1 MADPARTPAPKPNAD
16 DHSGSPALPS
26 TTDDLF
32 TQVDHLVH
40 TLAPV
45 RDFLQLLGDC
55 ASVNADAITDL
66 APATL
71 YATLQDLTDQLL
83 DIDRRCTSL
92 ALCAHRAAATPEDPA
107 PTLIEAQ
114 GNAIYAVRQLLLTA
128 HAVMGCARHDNE
140 GDGWPEFDRDA
151 LAGTMHRLAERL
163 AVASTALQNAVYG
176 GVTSSKQQP
185 VTAARAACAATAAAK
200 SAV

>member
-1 MADPARTPAPKPNAD
+1 MADTTRTPASDADAD
-16 DHSGSPALPS
+16 DRLTPS
-26 TTDDLF
+26 VNEDLF

-83 DIDRRCTSL
+83 DIDRRCASL
-92 ALCAHRAAATPEDPA
+92 ALCAYRAAATPEDPA
-107 PTLIEAQ
+107 STLIEAQ

-128 HAVMGCARHDNE
+128 HAVMGCARHDDE

-163 AVASTALQNAVYG
+163 AVAAAALQNAVYG
-176 GVTSSKQQP
+176 GVTSSTQQP
-185 VTAARAACAATAAAK
+185 VTAAREACAATAAAK

>member
-1 MADPARTPAPKPNAD
+1 MADPARTPALEPDAD
-16 DHSGSPALPS
+16 DHSASPAPPS

-40 TLAPV
+40 ALAPV

-55 ASVNADAITDL
+55 ASVNADTITDL

-83 DIDRRCTSL
+83 DIDRRCASL
-92 ALCAHRAAATPEDPA
+92 ALCTYRAAAKPEDPA

-114 GNAIYAVRQLLLTA
+114 GNAIYAVRQMLLTA

-163 AVASTALQNAVYG
+163 ANASAALQNAVYRP
-176 GVTSSKQQP
+176 VTSSTQQP
-185 VTAARAACAATAAAK
+185 VTTAREASAAAAAPK